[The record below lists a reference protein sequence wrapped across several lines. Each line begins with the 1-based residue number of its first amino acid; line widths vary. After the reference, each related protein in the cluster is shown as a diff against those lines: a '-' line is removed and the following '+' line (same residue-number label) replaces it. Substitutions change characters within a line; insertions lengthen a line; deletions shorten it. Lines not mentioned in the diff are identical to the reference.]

1 MASDKKRKQAKKS
14 KYATKSGEFRH
25 SDGDRRRRG
34 GASADQGIRD
44 KKIRQTFTG
53 GIPVDDPPLSGG

>member
-1 MASDKKRKQAKKS
+1 MASDKRPKKAKKS
-14 KYATKSGEFRH
+14 KYATRTGEFRH

-34 GASADQGIRD
+34 GPDCDQATRD

-53 GIPVDDPPLSGG
+53 GIPIDDPPAGG